1 MYNLLKIRTEKNMN
15 QVALSV
21 KLGVA
26 QETISAYE
34 NGRAFPSVDT
44 LLKLCKIFHV
54 SADFLLDRTDV
65 RTPVNELVIDN
76 FSKEELELLSIFRKL
91 PPSKKERAIGMLL
104 GLSE

>member
-1 MYNLLKIRTEKNMN
+1 MKNLYKIRTEKNMN
-15 QVALSV
+15 QLNLAMKV
-21 KLGVA
+21 GVD
-26 QETISAYE
+26 QVTISSYELGKAY
-34 NGRAFPSVDT
+34 PSVDT
-44 LLKLCKIFHV
+44 LYKLCNVFHV